1 MDRRDNQ
8 RRARRVQ
15 LQFWKRGELHPYTG
29 YSTNFSPTGMFVSTT
44 TPLPRGERVRLEVLD
59 PQNGFMIEGVVM
71 HAARVALALQQVRQ
85 SGMGVRFLRVE
96 DLIAGLMRQGGGTS
110 VVDQTRRKPVD
121 GVYSV
126 RFASAQEFLKAV
138 ERDVQSGGVFVPT
151 DFPAPLGAVIV
162 VEIHPPYE
170 HAVPVRLSAS
180 VVQRLEPAQATPN
193 AASPLARVAGMG
205 VVFADPQS
213 ALAMLQP
220 AIDRLTL

>member
-8 RRARRVQ
+8 RRPRRVP
-15 LQFWKRGELHPYTG
+15 LQFWTRGEARAYTG

-59 PQNGFMIEGVVM
+59 PQNGFIIEGVVM

-96 DLIAGLMRQGGGTS
+96 DLIAGLMRPAAGTATAE
-110 VVDQTRRKPVD
+110 DARRPPVD
-121 GVYSV
+121 GVYAV
-126 RFASAQEFLKAV
+126 RFANSREFLRV
-138 ERDVQSGGVFVPT
+138 IERDVQSGGVFVPT
-151 DFPAPLGAVIV
+151 DFPASLGTAVI
-162 VEIHPPYE
+162 VEIHPPFE

-180 VVQRLEPAQATPN
+180 VVQRLEPAQATAN
-193 AASPLARVAGMG
+193 AVGALAKVAGMG

-213 ALAMLQP
+213 VLARLQP
-220 AIDRLTL
+220 AIDRLTT

>member
-15 LQFWKRGELHPYTG
+15 LQFWKRGEARAHTG

-59 PQNGFMIEGVVM
+59 PQNGFIIEGVVM
-71 HAARVALALQQVRQ
+71 HAARVAVALQQVRQ

-96 DLIAGLMRQGGGTS
+96 DLIAGLMRPAGGGTS
-110 VVDQTRRKPVD
+110 VEEGRRGPVD

-126 RFASAQEFLKAV
+126 RFSSGQEFLKAV
-138 ERDVQSGGVFVPT
+138 ERDMQSGGIFVPT
-151 DFPAPLGAVIV
+151 DFPAPLGASVV

-170 HAVPVRLSAS
+170 HATPVRLSAS
-180 VVQRLEPAQATPN
+180 VVQRLEAAQSTPN
-193 AASPLARVAGMG
+193 AAGPSGRFAGMG

-220 AIDRLTL
+220 AIDRITA

>member
-15 LQFWKRGELHPYTG
+15 LQFWKRGEPHPYTG

-96 DLIAGLMRQGGGTS
+96 DLIAGLMRQGGGAPA
-110 VVDQTRRKPVD
+110 VDQPRRKPVD

-162 VEIHPPYE
+162 VEIHPPHE